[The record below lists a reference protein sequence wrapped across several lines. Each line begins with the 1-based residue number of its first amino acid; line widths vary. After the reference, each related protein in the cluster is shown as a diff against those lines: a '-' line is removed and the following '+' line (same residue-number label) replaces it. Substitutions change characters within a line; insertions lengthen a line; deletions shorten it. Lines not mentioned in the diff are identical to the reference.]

1 MIQLD
6 IMFHYQKTEFMKLQ
20 SEVYARNNNKRTL
33 SDLLQ
38 KNNID
43 LIVFKKFSSENKNKL
58 IELFNDKKSNL
69 RQNYSYCQLK
79 TKKQIYFWDVNWYL
93 DEEEF
98 LNGMEVSIWVW
109 NWMDMIEN

>member
-1 MIQLD
+1 MQEI
-6 IMFHYQKTEFMKLQ
+6 ITNAP
-20 SEVYARNNNKRTL
+20 STN
-33 SDLLQ
+33 LLQ

-43 LIVFKKFSSENKNKL
+43 LIAFKEFSLENKNKL

-79 TKKQIYFWDVNWYL
+79 TRKQIYFWDVNWYL

-98 LNGMEVSIWVW
+98 LNGMETLSRFRIGW
-109 NWMDMIEN
+109 I